1 MFICTRYR
9 WRWYTNQFDLDSD
22 ADGCS
27 DAFEGGATTNSTV
40 STFAGPYDSNGYANS
55 LEKLIAYTVNITRP
69 VLILQTLTMLLP
81 FGTILISV
89 VV

>member
-1 MFICTRYR
+1 MLQMEILLVFPNRMFIIVLDTDGDGIP
-9 WRWYTNQFDLDSD
+9 NQFDLDSD

-55 LEKLIAYTVNITRP
+55 LEKSNCIY
-69 VLILQTLTMLLP
+69 
-81 FGTILISV
+81 SKYS
-89 VV
+89 